1 MASLG
6 LMRIIEAKLTT
17 KRRRRRRKKRF

>member
-17 KRRRRRRKKRF
+17 KRRRRRKKRF